1 MTTQVNIKALINVQR
16 QAQQDEPFPSLEVR
30 AGRIKRLIGMLASN
44 EQKICDALMADFG
57 NRPHIT
63 TQMAEILGTISTLK
77 YALDNLEKWSQ
88 PSLRNTPPPAGPA
101 GAVSEVQYMPLGSV
115 GVISPWNLPINLSF
129 GAMGAIFAAG
139 NRIVL
144 KPSEVTENT
153 SQLMQEMVAATFD
166 PSELVVVTGG
176 PEVSAEFA
184 AAPFNHLMFTG
195 STAIGRKVAVAA
207 AQNLVPCTLE
217 LGGKNSIVVSKTAD
231 LGDIVKKIMMIRM
244 VNGGQICL
252 GPDVLFVPAD
262 LEEEFIDKCRD
273 IAHKFFPQMQS
284 DPDYGQ
290 IINDRQVERLKGL
303 LAEVEEKQV
312 GDVVYLFDREQV
324 PLARRFPPVI
334 VKSPSSDTQLMKNEV
349 FGPIISV
356 FPYTDFDAVVER
368 LNSDE
373 NIREPLALYYF
384 GDDQQEM
391 DKLRYRSQSGGLC
404 FNTLA
409 AHYNVEDLPFGGV
422 GRSGMGNYHGVE
434 GFKTFSH
441 ARAVYTQC
449 KQDFLAPMLP
459 PHSEQIKAHVA
470 GMVKAV
476 LGAQND

>member
-16 QAQQDEPFPSLEVR
+16 KAQQDEPFPSLEVR
-30 AGRIKRLIGMLASN
+30 ASRIKRLIGMLASN

-77 YALDNLEKWSQ
+77 YALDNIEKWLQ
-88 PSLRNTPPPAGPA
+88 PNLRNTPPPAGPA

-153 SQLMQEMVAATFD
+153 SQLIQEMVA
-166 PSELVVVTGG
+166 
-176 PEVSAEFA
+176 
-184 AAPFNHLMFTG
+184 
-195 STAIGRKVAVAA
+195 AIGRKVAVAA

-262 LEEEFIDKCRD
+262 LEEEFIDKCRN

-303 LAEVEEKQV
+303 LADVEERQA